1 MNVLVID
8 SHPVYREGLVVMLNQ
23 CFPQWQII
31 TESSAYNGINIL
43 KNSKVSMDLLLV
55 SINTQN
61 EENFYQLEE
70 ILKYATDVVSIA
82 LSSGVDT
89 LYLKK
94 VLETG
99 VRGIIPKVY
108 PIKEMTG
115 AIRECWQ
122 GGVHIPVEVRKTI
135 YQCRQQTEA
144 ANLLRLTQ
152 RQLQVLELIG
162 KRMTNREIAEILFVS
177 LATIKTH
184 INRIYNA
191 LEVKC
196 RKECIQRS
204 YDLGVLSPPQSTS
217 A

>member
-1 MNVLVID
+1 
-8 SHPVYREGLVVMLNQ
+8 MLNQ
-23 CFPQWQII
+23 SFPRWQVM
-31 TESSAYNGINIL
+31 TENSVYNGINIL
-43 KNSKVSMDLLLV
+43 KNSKIRIDLLLF
-55 SINTQN
+55 SINAQD
-61 EENFYQLEE
+61 EENFHQLEK
-70 ILKYATDVVSIA
+70 ILEYMADVVSIA
-82 LSSGVDT
+82 LSSTVDA

-108 PIKEMTG
+108 PIEKMTG

-122 GGVHIPVEVRKTI
+122 GGVHIPIEVRKTI
-135 YQCRQQTEA
+135 DQCRQQMVV
-144 ANLLRLTQ
+144 ANSLCLTS

-162 KRMTNREIAEILFVS
+162 KKMTNREIAEILFVS

-191 LEVKC
+191 LEVGC

-204 YDLGVLSPPQSTS
+204 YDLGVLPPPPFCTDAPVSLGQIIKI
-217 A
+217 

>member
-1 MNVLVID
+1 MNILVID
-8 SHPVYREGLVVMLNQ
+8 SHPVYREGLVVTLNS
-23 CFPQWQII
+23 CFPQWQIM
-31 TESSAYNGINIL
+31 TESSAYNDINIL
-43 KNSKVSMDLLLV
+43 KNSKVEIDLLLF
-55 SINTQN
+55 SINAQD
-61 EENFYQLEE
+61 EENFHQLEE
-70 ILKYATDVVSIA
+70 ILKDKADVVTIVLPSA
-82 LSSGVDT
+82 VDA

-99 VRGIIPKVY
+99 VRGIIPKDY
-108 PIKEMTG
+108 SIEEMTC

-135 YQCRQQTEA
+135 YQCRQQMEV
-144 ANLLRLTQ
+144 ANSLCLTS

-191 LEVKC
+191 LEVGC

-204 YDLGVLSPPQSTS
+204 YDLGVLSPPPPFV
-217 A
+217 